1 MIGNDFH
8 KKEGPLLTLPSLG
21 GGSASTLVRKPP
33 SGGGGSLDTPSTN
46 NNLTDDD
53 FVNVMNTSIYADRDF
68 CGMYVDKYNS
78 GKIYLGGNCQAGSVD
93 GQNYGWGYL
102 IASTNQNGTYNWN
115 KKIAFVQANKQDSV
129 YALGGDSSGN
139 VYGFGKTQRADNS
152 WTASMCKLN
161 SSGTLQYGKFCHLS
175 GNTSVGNNG
184 ENQFQYVKI
193 DSSSNQYSL
202 LWLDNSSNQR
212 DTYIMKTNSSQS
224 ISWQKK
230 VVLQGSS
237 TAFVGSGAYQKILGF
252 DIKYDGSEIYMLFKN
267 NQESN
272 KISVVKF
279 DGSDGSVT
287 WTKTLTASNSF
298 EQTNGGQNNAPHAQ
312 ANALQ
317 VDYSGNVYIAT
328 GNSTNFA
335 ISKITSSGVLSWS
348 KIIQSNGT
356 NDSLFVHGGNYAIGV
371 DQTTDGR
378 IIASHPSTF
387 DKDRTGDSH
396 DTVFYAL
403 TNSGTV
409 SYARHI
415 YHANTKAADVA
426 YDNSGRQEKLYAIEG
441 DGNGMMYLGGNYPSL
456 GYGQSYS
463 WQMHYDS
470 GFIKHKSDTAVGI
483 GSYGV
488 KTSSGFTDS
497 TAIENFTEYTVT
509 GGSYSIANA
518 SSNGTVVVST
528 PSPSIVFTT
537 ASQCLV
543 TGSESDSN
551 FDVDTSL

>member
-8 KKEGPLLTLPSLG
+8 KKEGPLLTLPGLG

-53 FVNVMNTSIYADRDF
+53 FVNVMNTSLYADRDF

-78 GKIYLGGNCQAGSVD
+78 GKIYLGGNCQAGSVG

-102 IASTNQNGTYNWN
+102 IASINQNGTYNWN

-267 NQESN
+267 NQDSN

-298 EQTNGGQNNAPHAQ
+298 ETN
-312 ANALQ
+312 
-317 VDYSGNVYIAT
+317 
-328 GNSTNFA
+328 
-335 ISKITSSGVLSWS
+335 
-348 KIIQSNGT
+348 
-356 NDSLFVHGGNYAIGV
+356 
-371 DQTTDGR
+371 
-378 IIASHPSTF
+378 
-387 DKDRTGDSH
+387 
-396 DTVFYAL
+396 
-403 TNSGTV
+403 
-409 SYARHI
+409 
-415 YHANTKAADVA
+415 
-426 YDNSGRQEKLYAIEG
+426 
-441 DGNGMMYLGGNYPSL
+441 
-456 GYGQSYS
+456 
-463 WQMHYDS
+463 
-470 GFIKHKSDTAVGI
+470 
-483 GSYGV
+483 
-488 KTSSGFTDS
+488 
-497 TAIENFTEYTVT
+497 
-509 GGSYSIANA
+509 
-518 SSNGTVVVST
+518 
-528 PSPSIVFTT
+528 
-537 ASQCLV
+537 
-543 TGSESDSN
+543 
-551 FDVDTSL
+551 